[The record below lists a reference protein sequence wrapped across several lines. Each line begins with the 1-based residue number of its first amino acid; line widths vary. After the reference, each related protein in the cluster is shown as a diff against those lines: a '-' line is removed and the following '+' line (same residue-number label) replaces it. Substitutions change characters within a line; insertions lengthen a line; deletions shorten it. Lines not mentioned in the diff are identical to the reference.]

1 MNGRASAI
9 YLSIGMGLVLSAT
22 RARTTMILARTAS
35 FMATMRSSS
44 MGRAFHRENQA
55 ANLSSL

>member
-22 RARTTMILARTAS
+22 TRADDNDHCSNRHTS
-35 FMATMRSSS
+35 W
-44 MGRAFHRENQA
+44 
-55 ANLSSL
+55 